1 MKVAVFAC
9 LLLTLAIASA
19 AALAVGDQAVAPGDV
34 IGALFAREET
44 LPVARII
51 VIDLRLPR
59 VAMAVL
65 VGAALGVAGAA
76 TQALMRNPLAEP
88 GLLGINSGAALAGMV
103 VIVWVGAIPETA
115 LPVFAFAGA
124 LFMSLAIY
132 ILSWQAGVTSLRIIL
147 IGIGLGSLAGAG
159 ATFLS
164 VFGPVAEVQRA
175 MVWMAGSLN
184 DSRWTKVW
192 WLILFGLPAMA
203 VLWAMSRD
211 LDLIG
216 FGDEIA
222 RGRGQRVQG
231 VTGITIL
238 ATAMLAGAS
247 VAAAGP
253 IAFVGLVAPHIA
265 RRIVGPGHSQLFP
278 ATALTGS
285 ILLVLAD
292 LGARRAMA
300 PAQLPVGLAS
310 VLLGAPYFAYLL
322 WKRRND

>member
-1 MKVAVFAC
+1 M
-9 LLLTLAIASA
+9 
-19 AALAVGDQAVAPGDV
+19 
-34 IGALFAREET
+34 
-44 LPVARII
+44 
-51 VIDLRLPR
+51 
-59 VAMAVL
+59 
-65 VGAALGVAGAA
+65 
-76 TQALMRNPLAEP
+76 
-88 GLLGINSGAALAGMV
+88 
-103 VIVWVGAIPETA
+103 
-115 LPVFAFAGA
+115 
-124 LFMSLAIY
+124 
-132 ILSWQAGVTSLRIIL
+132 TSLRIIL